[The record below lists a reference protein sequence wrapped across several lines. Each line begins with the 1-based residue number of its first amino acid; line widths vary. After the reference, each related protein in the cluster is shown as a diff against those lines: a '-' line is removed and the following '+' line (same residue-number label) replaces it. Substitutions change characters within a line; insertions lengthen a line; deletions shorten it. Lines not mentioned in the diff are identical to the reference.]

1 MLVGLSAFIVFLRSL
16 VFYITALLAAQKFH
30 KNMISSVIQ
39 AKIRFFDLN
48 PIGRIMNR
56 FSKDIG
62 NLDDV
67 LPVTMFDFLQV
78 NSYSSIIITVL

>member
-1 MLVGLSAFIVFLRSL
+1 MLFRSIVFYAS
-16 VFYITALLAAQKFH
+16 ALLAAKTFH
-30 KNMISSVIQ
+30 KNMLNSIMK

-48 PIGRIMNR
+48 PSGRIMNR

-67 LPVTMFDFLQV
+67 LPVTLFDFLQV
-78 NSYSSIIITVL
+78 LQRISFNFKLKNIT

>member
-1 MLVGLSAFIVFLRSL
+1 MLSSIV
-16 VFYITALLAAQKFH
+16 K
-30 KNMISSVIQ
+30 

-62 NLDDV
+62 NIDDT
-67 LPVTMFDFLQV
+67 LPVTLFDFL
-78 NSYSSIIITVL
+78 SVLIFKLSFLTC

>member
-1 MLVGLSAFIVFLRSL
+1 MI
-16 VFYITALLAAQKFH
+16 FYYAALMAAKKFH
-30 KNMISSVIQ
+30 KNMIDSIMK

-62 NLDDV
+62 SLDDA
-67 LPVTMFDFLQV
+67 LPITLFDFLQV
-78 NSYSSIIITVL
+78 RSC